1 MNTPFFDVDPI
12 LFEGPDSDNPLAF
25 RWYDADR
32 TVLGKTMAEH
42 LRFGV
47 CYWHSFAWDGS
58 DIFGAGTLDRPW
70 NPASR
75 TGDAAMDPMAAAKL
89 KMNAAFEFIEK
100 LGAPFF
106 SFHDIDI
113 APAGNSFAE
122 TCRFFDEMADEAAG
136 HMERTGIEL
145 LWGTTNA
152 FSHPRFMAGAA
163 TNPDPDMFAYA
174 AAQVAHCMN
183 ATHRLGG
190 SNYVL
195 WGGREGYETLLNTDM
210 KRELDQLGRF
220 MNMVVDHKYAIGF
233 EGTLLIEP
241 KPMEPTKHQYD
252 YDVATVHS
260 FLQTYGLADE
270 IKVNIEVN
278 HATLSGHDFHHEV
291 ATAVNAGIFGSIDAN
306 AGDDRLGWDLDL
318 FPKSV
323 EQMTLGMLE
332 ILRGGGFTTGGLMFD
347 TKLRRQSIARD
358 DLFLGHIGGM
368 DTMARSLLAAASI
381 IEDGEID
388 RRRAD
393 RYAGWSNEQRIL
405 DGEVTLQALHDAVLG
420 DETFDPQPVSGRQEA
435 IEHVVARHIE
445 RIR

>member
-220 MNMVVDHKYAIGF
+220 MNMVVEHKYAIGF

>member
-1 MNTPFFDVDPI
+1 MYEPFFTDI
-12 LFEGPDSDNPLAF
+12 ERITYQGPGGDDPLAF

-32 TVLGKTMAEH
+32 VVRGRTMAEH

-70 NPASR
+70 NPATAS
-75 TGDAAMDPMAAAKL
+75 GAEKGLAPMDAARMKMA
-89 KMNAAFEFIEK
+89 AAFEFIEK

-113 APAGNSFAE
+113 APAGATFAE
-122 TCRFFDEMADEAAG
+122 SCRNFDEMVEEAAG
-136 HMERTGIEL
+136 HMERTGTRL

-163 TNPDPDMFAYA
+163 TNPDPAVFQYA

-190 SNYVL
+190 ANYVL

-210 KRELDQLGRF
+210 ARELDQLGRF
-220 MNMVVDHKYAIGF
+220 MTMVVDHKHAIGF

-252 YDVATVHS
+252 YDVAAVYA
-260 FLQTYGLADE
+260 FLDTHGLADE

-291 ATAVNAGIFGSIDAN
+291 ATAVNHGIFGSVDAN

-318 FPKSV
+318 FPTSV

-332 ILRGGGFTTGGLMFD
+332 ILRGGGFTTGGFMFD

-358 DLFLGHIGGM
+358 DLFHGHIGGM
-368 DTMARSLLAAASI
+368 DTLARSLLAAASI
-381 IEDGEID
+381 LDEGELD
-388 RRRAD
+388 RRREQ
-393 RYAGWSNEQRIL
+393 RYAGWDARNDIL
-405 DGEVTLQALHDAVLG
+405 NGEVTLQQLHDTQLDAA
-420 DETFDPQPVSGRQEA
+420 EPAPVSGRQESLQNL
-435 IEHVVARHIE
+435 VARHID
-445 RIR
+445 RTH